1 MDHSGLHSGVNH
13 LQGGDTWWFAIMG
26 CYIGNGQASMGLKHY
41 SVVVYHTC
49 WNNIGILWL
58 YCPLHDTACSHVYF
72 LVHGQIGRSQRRK
85 KNGAIWM
92 AMNGWAD
99 WFDMN
104 GCMSLV
110 WPTMAWWH
118 SAHGSVDWI
127 GCLVFHRIAKRGCGN
142 VDCSRNSLRCQ
153 WCLSFW
159 TSSWCMFGFTV
170 VKMVYHCAL
179 GHFESLWR
187 SLQFTSSSAG
197 FWSFHYGRWLVV
209 TSWWWEF
216 IFRSFHTRL
225 FCLARDVMFLWNDV
239 DVDVEI

>member
-85 KNGAIWM
+85 KNGTIWM

-127 GCLVFHRIAKRGCGN
+127 GCLVFHRIAKKGVWKCGLFPEFIAMS
-142 VDCSRNSLRCQ
+142 VMFVILDLFMVHVWFYGGEDGLPLCFG
-153 WCLSFW
+153 SFW
-159 TSSWCMFGFTV
+159 KFV
-170 VKMVYHCAL
+170 A
-179 GHFESLWR
+179 
-187 SLQFTSSSAG
+187 
-197 FWSFHYGRWLVV
+197 
-209 TSWWWEF
+209 EF
-216 IFRSFHTRL
+216 AIH
-225 FCLARDVMFLWNDV
+225 
-239 DVDVEI
+239 